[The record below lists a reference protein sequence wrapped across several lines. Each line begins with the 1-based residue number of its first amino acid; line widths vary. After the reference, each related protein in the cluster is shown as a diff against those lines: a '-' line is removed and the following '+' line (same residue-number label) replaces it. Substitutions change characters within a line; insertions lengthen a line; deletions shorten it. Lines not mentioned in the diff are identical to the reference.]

1 MNSRFRRL
9 SLGTVLAGVLMLLF
23 AAQRPAAGQ
32 VIYSTG
38 FENPPFARGSGLV
51 GQDGWITPPPFSP
64 GAAVIVTE
72 MSIEGRQ
79 TVRVRGGDLVPQ
91 DFIDE
96 VTDGYYDAIGS
107 YRHPVNYET
116 GGTQVVRVSADV
128 RVNGPG
134 TEDGDD
140 FFSAAV
146 AAVTAD
152 GDEVGEMKISSDG
165 HVYAYSGNGFVPTFQ
180 ASAPIGLGEWHNLAV
195 EVDFLNQ
202 TSTFFVDG
210 EHLATFDWD
219 QEIIDKDPTIL
230 VRGSLIAYGA
240 PDTQTRRKQ
249 NYTAHFDSF
258 VIEVVDAE

>member
-1 MNSRFRRL
+1 MNRRNCRL
-9 SLGTVLAGVLMLLF
+9 SIGTLIAAF
-23 AAQRPAAGQ
+23 AALLLAAQTPAVGQ

-96 VTDGYYDAIGS
+96 GTEGYYGPIGS
-107 YRHPVNYET
+107 YRHPVNHET

-165 HVYAYSGNGFVPTFQ
+165 HVYAYSGNGFVPTFLT
-180 ASAPIGLGEWHNLAV
+180 SAPITLGEWHNLTV

-202 TSTFFVDG
+202 TSAFFVDG
-210 EHLATFDWD
+210 EHLGTFDWD
-219 QEIIDKDPTIL
+219 EEIIDKDPTIL
-230 VRGSLIAYGA
+230 VRGSLIVYGA

-249 NYTAHFDSF
+249 NYMAHFDNF
-258 VIEVVDAE
+258 VIEAVAD